1 MIDQQVLDRA
11 RAAVRSRGGDALR
24 AVLDESGLGDELALV
39 RAFAEIGPRQQQPD
53 APMDDAEMASRLYEP
68 EQPPRRFPRGDIA
81 DHGTQ
86 CRRLYP
92 DLPRE

>member
-24 AVLDESGLGDELALV
+24 AVLDETGLGDELALV
-39 RAFAEIGPRQQQPD
+39 HAFAEIGPRPPQPD
-53 APMDDAEMASRLYEP
+53 SPMDASEMAARLYAPMPAA
-68 EQPPRRFPRGDIA
+68 RRFPRGDVG